1 MVRKIKDLAV
11 KTREYTNTAGEKKAN
26 WQNIGSIMENDEGRQ
41 FILLDRWV
49 NLAGIPDYGNKP
61 NPTAVLVNVFDPKEP
76 GGAGNNYQ
84 PSAHSQAKADGFQP
98 QPKPPAGGDNVDDDI
113 PF

>member
-61 NPTAVLVNVFDPKEP
+61 NPTAVLVNVFEPKET
-76 GGAGNNYQ
+76 GGAGAGNNYQ
-84 PSAHSQAKADGFQP
+84 PSAHSQAKAESA
-98 QPKPPAGGDNVDDDI
+98 KPPAGGDNMDDDI

>member
-49 NLAGIPDYGNKP
+49 NLAGIPDFGAKP
-61 NPTAVLVNVFDPKEP
+61 NPTAVLVNIFEPKEA
-76 GGAGNNYQ
+76 GGAGAGNNYQ
-84 PSAHSQAKADGFQP
+84 PSAT
-98 QPKPPAGGDNVDDDI
+98 PKPKQAQGEQPGFASDMDDDI